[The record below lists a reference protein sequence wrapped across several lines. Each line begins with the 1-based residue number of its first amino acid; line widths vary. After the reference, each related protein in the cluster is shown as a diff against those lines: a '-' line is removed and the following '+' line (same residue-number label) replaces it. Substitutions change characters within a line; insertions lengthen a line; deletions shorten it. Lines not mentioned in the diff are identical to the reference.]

1 VLCGFS
7 LRHLRLRAFDR
18 KTFNRE
24 VREGIAK
31 IAKKTNAGFLALLRL
46 SGGSEFLPSIHLG
59 ALGQS
64 FSISQENTVMP
75 SLRYIRL
82 IYVRVSLIALVI
94 FIGSLP
100 VVSQAAPKSVQE
112 RLGYPASARLLILHA
127 DDFGMNHSVNRA
139 TSEALEHH
147 WITSAS
153 ILVPC
158 PWFLEAANFAKAH
171 PDADLGIHQ
180 ALTSEWTTFRWGP
193 VTSKDQVPS
202 LLDAQG
208 YLPSDTPEV
217 ASKAKSDEVER
228 ELRAQIER
236 ARNVGV
242 NVSHLDS
249 HMVALFQTPEL
260 FSTYQKL
267 GASFRVPIL
276 AARAG
281 SDHAVPAS
289 VKMASDEVL
298 IDRVIEMS
306 PGVDAKDWLAWYEKQ
321 LSPLGPGVYEV
332 ILHLAYDDDEMRG
345 ATFDHPDWGS
355 AWRQHDLDMVKSPE
369 FQKFLKD
376 QGFILVGWKD
386 VAKALPKNY
395 GSTR

>member
-1 VLCGFS
+1 MSSFECIRTS
-7 LRHLRLRAFDR
+7 LRAS
-18 KTFNRE
+18 
-24 VREGIAK
+24 
-31 IAKKTNAGFLALLRL
+31 LLV
-46 SGGSEFLPSIHLG
+46 F
-59 ALGQS
+59 A
-64 FSISQENTVMP
+64 
-75 SLRYIRL
+75 
-82 IYVRVSLIALVI
+82 I
-94 FIGSLP
+94 FMGSLLA
-100 VVSQAAPKSVQE
+100 VSQAAPKSVQE

-139 TSEALEHH
+139 TSEALENH

-202 LLDAQG
+202 LLDSEG
-208 YLPSDTPEV
+208 YLPSDTPAV
-217 ASKAKSDEVER
+217 AKNAKADQVEK
-228 ELRAQIER
+228 ELHAQIDR
-236 ARNVGV
+236 ARSFGIRIT
-242 NVSHLDS
+242 HLDT
-249 HMVALFQTPEL
+249 HMTALFESPML
-260 FSTYQKL
+260 FSTYQKIGGEVHL
-267 GASFRVPIL
+267 PIL
-276 AARAG
+276 AARTGEGHTIPSFAKMS
-281 SDHAVPAS
+281 SD
-289 VKMASDEVL
+289 DIL
-298 IDRVIEMS
+298 IDQVFEMG
-306 PGVDAKDWLAWYEKQ
+306 PGVDAKDWVAWYEKQ
-321 LSPLGPGVYEV
+321 LSPLGSGVYQV

-395 GSTR
+395 GSTQ

>member
-1 VLCGFS
+1 
-7 LRHLRLRAFDR
+7 
-18 KTFNRE
+18 
-24 VREGIAK
+24 
-31 IAKKTNAGFLALLRL
+31 
-46 SGGSEFLPSIHLG
+46 
-59 ALGQS
+59 
-64 FSISQENTVMP
+64 MP
-75 SLRYIRL
+75 SLHCIRL
-82 IYVRVSLIALVI
+82 HCVSVCLLLFAV
-94 FIGSLP
+94 FVSPLP
-100 VVSQAAPKSVQE
+100 VLSQAAPKSVQE

-139 TSEALEHH
+139 TSEAVEHH

-208 YLPSDTPEV
+208 YLPNDTPEV

-236 ARNVGV
+236 ARNLSV

-298 IDRVIEMS
+298 IERGIDMS

-395 GSTR
+395 GSTQ